1 MATLSVD
8 AVHLVVTEVEL
19 AAVAVR
25 PVGSVG
31 AVVSTTQVAVA
42 GELSTAPAAVA

>member
-8 AVHLVVTEVEL
+8 AVHLVVTEVVL

-25 PVGSVG
+25 PVGVDGNVTSTFQVNVAGVG
-31 AVVSTTQVAVA
+31 SLSALAVA
-42 GELSTAPAAVA
+42 

>member
-8 AVHLVVTEVEL
+8 AVHLVVTEVVL

-25 PVGSVG
+25 PVGTVG
-31 AVVSTTQVAVA
+31 AVVSTTQVDVAGVGSMTALAVA
-42 GELSTAPAAVA
+42 